1 VRFLRH
7 PVLHR
12 LLGVALGAV
21 FLYASIS
28 KIAQPRDFA
37 RIVYHYQ
44 VIGPN
49 GTLGYAPANLLAIGL
64 PWLEALVG
72 ALLVLGLWRREMAAV
87 ASGLL
92 VLFVLAVGSA
102 LWRGIDIAHC
112 GCFSVSGEGRS
123 AGIGLILGDLGLLG
137 AGLVLTLV
145 PPRRENPAAVAEPAP
160 ARS

>member
-1 VRFLRH
+1 MRFLRH

-12 LLGVALGAV
+12 ALGVGLGAV
-21 FLYASIS
+21 FLYASVS
-28 KIAQPRDFA
+28 KIAHPRDFA

-44 VIGPN
+44 VIGPSDVF
-49 GTLGYAPANLLAIGL
+49 GYTPANLLAIAL

-72 ALLVLGLWRREMAAV
+72 VLLVLGLWRREMAAV
-87 ASGLL
+87 ASALL
-92 VLFVLAVGSA
+92 VVFVLAVGSA

-123 AGIGLILGDLGLLG
+123 AGIGLILGDLGLLA

-145 PPRRENPAAVAEPAP
+145 PPRRESPAAVAEPAH
-160 ARS
+160 ASS